1 MKKIMVTFALATAF
15 NCGVM
20 AQEPAAAPAAVQ
32 FQQDAPPEIDEPE
45 IKSTNDAMAL
55 LDQFLSDK
63 GWNEGAVEIKG
74 KSVVIQ
80 KGIGTIAAPPNHP
93 SYIDSRR
100 RAFDKAM
107 LDAKAKMAKYL
118 ESEISTAVE
127 RSYEE
132 GSSSHAPSPQEEV
145 AAAMAAMPDESIC
158 GKVVRLAHAK
168 LDNMMKKEGVDFE
181 AEKAAGGERLKAALE
196 KMSKLCGAES
206 FKKTITASAVCAVS
220 GMQAYY
226 VVEAQEA
233 GKQGEIG
240 VVAMWSPALGQM
252 ADSIVTGKPVP
263 VKSAKR
269 PIREQLPTKNN
280 VLLSTFGVQQMI
292 DERGNLVLVA
302 FAQAGAKSKSKM
314 ASNAA
319 YSKAAL
325 QAQALIRQF
334 AGETVS
340 LSETSDEAEQSLDYG
355 EDLPDYS
362 DSSKYELFQK
372 SAAAKMKI
380 NGISTLKNW
389 NAVHPITGTS
399 VYGAICSWSPAGA
412 AQARKIKKQIE
423 STAKDGA
430 AGRRTV
436 PSEGAVPAASVS
448 KPVVAVPATSSR
460 IGTGAEGDDD
470 AF

>member
-1 MKKIMVTFALATAF
+1 MRKLVVAFAVATAF
-15 NCGVM
+15 SCCVL
-20 AQEPAAAPAAVQ
+20 AQDQPVAPAATPL
-32 FQQDAPPEIDEPE
+32 QQDAPPEIAEPE
-45 IKSTNDAMAL
+45 IKSSNDAMSL

-63 GWNEGAVEIKG
+63 GWNEGAIEIKG
-74 KSVVIQ
+74 KNVVIQ
-80 KGIGTIAAPPNHP
+80 KGIGTIAASPNHP

-118 ESEISTAVE
+118 ESEISIAVE

-132 GSSSHAPSPQEEV
+132 GSSSHAPTPQEEV
-145 AAAMAAMPDESIC
+145 AAAIAAMPDDSIC

-168 LDNMMKKEGVDFE
+168 LDNMMKSEGVDFE

-196 KMSKLCGAES
+196 KMNKLCGAES

-240 VVAMWSPALGQM
+240 VIAMWSPALGQM
-252 ADSIVTGKPVP
+252 ADSIVTGRPVP

-280 VLLSTFGVQQMI
+280 ILLSTFGVQQMI
-292 DERGNLVLVA
+292 DEKGNLVLVA
-302 FAQAGAKSKSKM
+302 FAQSGAKSKSKM

-319 YSKAAL
+319 YSQAAL

-340 LSETSDEAEQSLDYG
+340 MSETSDEAEQSLDYG

-372 SAAAKMKI
+372 SVAAKMKI

-389 NAVHPITGTS
+389 NAVHPISGTT

-412 AQARKIKKQIE
+412 AQARKIKQQVE
-423 STAKDGA
+423 ATAKDGA

-436 PSEGAVPAASVS
+436 PSESPAMTTAVSAPSAVPSA
-448 KPVVAVPATSSR
+448 SSR
-460 IGTGAEGDDD
+460 IGTGAESDDD

>member
-1 MKKIMVTFALATAF
+1 MKKLVVTFAVATAF
-15 NCGVM
+15 SCCVL
-20 AQEPAAAPAAVQ
+20 AQDQSVAPAATPL
-32 FQQDAPPEIDEPE
+32 QQDAPPEMAEPE
-45 IKSTNDAMAL
+45 IKSSNDAMSL

-63 GWNEGAVEIKG
+63 GWNEGAIEIKG
-74 KSVVIQ
+74 KNVVIQ

-132 GSSSHAPSPQEEV
+132 GSSSHAPTPQEEV
-145 AAAMAAMPDESIC
+145 AAAIAAMPDDSIC

-168 LDNMMKKEGVDFE
+168 LDNMMKSEGVDFE

-196 KMSKLCGAES
+196 KMNKLCGAES

-240 VVAMWSPALGQM
+240 VIAMWSPALGQM
-252 ADSIVTGKPVP
+252 ADSIVTGRPVP

-269 PIREQLPTKNN
+269 PIREQIPTKNN
-280 VLLSTFGVQQMI
+280 ILLSTFGVQQMI
-292 DERGNLVLVA
+292 DEKGNLVLVA
-302 FAQAGAKSKSKM
+302 FAQSGAKSKSKM

-319 YSKAAL
+319 YSQAAL

-340 LSETSDEAEQSLDYG
+340 MSETSDEAEQSLDYG

-372 SAAAKMKI
+372 SVAAKMKI

-389 NAVHPITGTS
+389 NAVHPITGTT

-412 AQARKIKKQIE
+412 AQARKIKQQVE
-423 STAKDGA
+423 ATAKDGA

-436 PSEGAVPAASVS
+436 PSESPAMTTAVSAPSAVPSA
-448 KPVVAVPATSSR
+448 SSR